1 MTLFEQPPHRAPRP
15 VDDGPFAALARAR
28 RRRRSWW
35 VVGIAGAVLLLLT
48 GLAAGT
54 GGLGIPQVMAALG
67 PKTLPAAIAAV
78 ADRAYLTEEGRE
90 LLTQVGA
97 RDARGDDLNDAC
109 GGDDRS
115 GDHATYGCYSRAG
128 IVVFVPADARVAD
141 SAVTTLAHELLHA
154 AFDRLGAGEIWRVK
168 DQLHAAMERV
178 APDDRVRQQIE
189 WSIDGHEESRDTELF
204 AYLGSQVWPDGGFSP
219 ELEAVYA
226 RYFTDRAALVAVGH
240 RVEGDVER
248 LLADYESAVDDLTRG
263 TADAANE
270 RARLE
275 GDRQMYEV
283 DRQSYQQ
290 DADRYNA
297 LDPVERGRWTVS
309 RSDSTG
315 SVYTGTW
322 QDALA
327 AWLADLDT
335 RRADL
340 DARIAAVDAAD
351 AAAAARLAEIEA
363 QYADVMTVTRAL
375 DPTAPGA

>member
-1 MTLFEQPPHRAPRP
+1 M
-15 VDDGPFAALARAR
+15 
-28 RRRRSWW
+28 
-35 VVGIAGAVLLLLT
+35 GIAGAVLLLLT
-48 GLAAGT
+48 GLAVGT
-54 GGLGIPQVMAALG
+54 GGFGLAQVMAALG
-67 PKTLPAAIAAV
+67 PKTLPATIVAV

-109 GGDDRS
+109 GGDDRT

-154 AFDRLGAGEIWRVK
+154 AFDRLGDGEVWRVK

-178 APDDRVRQQIE
+178 APDDDVRQLID
-189 WSIDGHEESRDTELF
+189 WSVDGREESRDTEIF

-226 RYFTDRAALVAVGH
+226 RYFTDRAALVGVRH
-240 RVEGDVER
+240 RVEEDVQR
-248 LLADYESAVDDLTRG
+248 LLTDHQSTVDDLTRAM
-263 TADAANE
+263 TDAANE
-270 RARLE
+270 RAQLE
-275 GDRQMYEV
+275 VDRQMYEV

-297 LDPVERGRWTVS
+297 RDPVERGRWMVS

-327 AWLADLDT
+327 AWLADLDA

-340 DARIAAVDAAD
+340 DARTAAVDAAD
-351 AAAAARLAEIEA
+351 AAAVARLAEIEA
-363 QYADVMTVTRAL
+363 QYADVVAVTRAL

>member
-1 MTLFEQPPHRAPRP
+1 M
-15 VDDGPFAALARAR
+15 
-28 RRRRSWW
+28 
-35 VVGIAGAVLLLLT
+35 GIAGAVLLLLT
-48 GLAAGT
+48 GLAVGT
-54 GGLGIPQVMAALG
+54 GGFGLAQVVAAMG
-67 PKTLPAAIAAV
+67 PKTLPATIVAV

-90 LLTQVGA
+90 LLNEVGA

-109 GGDDRS
+109 GGDDRT
-115 GDHATYGCYSRAG
+115 GDHATHGCYSRAG

-141 SAVTTLAHELLHA
+141 IAVTTLAHELLHA

-189 WSIDGHEESRDTELF
+189 WSIDGREESRDTEIF

-226 RYFTDRAALVAVGH
+226 RYFTDRAALAGVRH
-240 RVEGDVER
+240 RVEEDVQR
-248 LLADYESAVDDLTRG
+248 LLTDYQSTVDDLTRAM
-263 TADAANE
+263 TDAANE
-270 RARLE
+270 RAQLE
-275 GDRQMYEV
+275 ADRQMYEV
-283 DRQSYQQ
+283 DRHSYQQ

-297 LDPVERGRWTVS
+297 LDPVERGRRMVS

-315 SVYTGTW
+315 SVYAGTW

-327 AWLADLDT
+327 AWLADLDA
-335 RRADL
+335 RWADL
-340 DARIAAVDAAD
+340 DARTAAVDAAD
-351 AAAAARLAEIEA
+351 ATAVARLAEIEA
-363 QYADVMTVTRAL
+363 QYADVVAVTRAL